1 MKEKIKRL
9 LSDKEFEAA
18 LNKSDWKQIM
28 WILLSTYSCRGNKR
42 ILSNDELF
50 ELLDII
56 ETKVAKCPF
65 MNLKRFAQD
74 VIEHSFINVEI
85 DSVDLQDYEPAY
97 RLSDILSMID
107 WARTTTG
114 EERDLLY
121 EFIRKLSLKA
131 PDLPWQLSNRDWA
144 RENPTKR
151 DKVILNPLFTIK
163 SKEVTHMLDKWLEES
178 R

>member
-1 MKEKIKRL
+1 MKEKIKKL
-9 LSDKEFEAA
+9 LLDKEFEEAI
-18 LNKSDWKQIM
+18 NKSDWKQIM
-28 WILLSTYSCRGNKR
+28 WILLSKYSCRGNKR

-50 ELLDII
+50 ELLDVI
-56 ETKVAKCPF
+56 ENKVAKCPF

-74 VIEHSFINVEI
+74 VIEHAFINTEI

-97 RLSDILSMID
+97 RLSDILSRID
-107 WARTTTG
+107 FARTTTG

-121 EFIRKLSLKA
+121 EFIRKLSLRS

-151 DKVILNPLFTIK
+151 DKIIINPLFTVK
-163 SKEVTHMLDKWLEES
+163 SKEVTHMLDKWLAES